1 MLHNCTEPCQTY
13 KGSLVS
19 GQSQMKRS
27 NPPRNRIRLYCSQ
40 PSQTQAES
48 EAELSDFPPIREGNS
63 KPLFAPT
70 QTQAEPEADLSDS
83 PPIGEG
89 NRKPLFA
96 PICPRA
102 AREALQPLPVS
113 REEAPLSQRRRHP
126 SAGLGQSNILNTVT
140 APARRVKVIPHILC
154 YIPVD
159 CEPM

>member
-1 MLHNCTEPCQTY
+1 MTLALGTWKALH
-13 KGSLVS
+13 GSGEELPSCSTTAQNPAKHIKDHQSTLVS

-27 NPPRNRIRLYCSQ
+27 NPPRNRIQLYCSQ

-48 EAELSDFPPIREGNS
+48 EAELSDFPPNREGNS
-63 KPLFAPT
+63 
-70 QTQAEPEADLSDS
+70 
-83 PPIGEG
+83 
-89 NRKPLFA
+89 KPLFA

-102 AREALQPLPVS
+102 AREASQPLPVS